1 MTKKKTTHKKILD
14 LKTVT
19 GKDIFEIFKSLYNI
33 IYITECY
40 GVKDLIIY
48 SECEKELLR
57 RKFNIEEINSVKIS
71 K

>member
-1 MTKKKTTHKKILD
+1 MLIEKMNDKELIET
-14 LKTVT
+14 
-19 GKDIFEIFKSLYNI
+19 FKSLYESIN
-33 IYITECY
+33 ITECY

>member
-1 MTKKKTTHKKILD
+1 MNDKELIET
-14 LKTVT
+14 
-19 GKDIFEIFKSLYNI
+19 FKSLYESIN
-33 IYITECY
+33 ITECY